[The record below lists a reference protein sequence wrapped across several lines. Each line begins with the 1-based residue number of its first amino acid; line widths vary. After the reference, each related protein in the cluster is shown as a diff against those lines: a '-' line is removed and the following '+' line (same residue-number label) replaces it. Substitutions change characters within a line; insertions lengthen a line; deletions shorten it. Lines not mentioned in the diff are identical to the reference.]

1 MRAIR
6 VHQFGDP
13 DVMKLEDVPELK
25 PGKGEVVV
33 RIEAVGVNPV
43 ETYIRSGSYGNLPAL
58 PYTPGTDAGGVVESV
73 GEGVTGFS
81 PGDKVYVYRP
91 LSGTY
96 AERVLCKESQARR
109 LPENVSTK
117 VGAALGVPYGVAYRA
132 LFQKA
137 KAKAGETV
145 LIHGATGGVGTAAL
159 QLARAA
165 GLTVIGT
172 TGSKAGVEL
181 ILSQGAHFVVNHHDP
196 AHLDLARSSNE
207 NAGIDIIIEM
217 AAHVNLGKD
226 LKALN
231 PGGRVVVIGSRG
243 TVEIDPRDAMAREAS
258 IFGVLVFSAT
268 ESEVAETHA
277 ALRAGLENGTLRPVI
292 GKEFSLGDAPLAHRH
307 IMESKAQGKVILI
320 P

>member
-13 DVMKLEDVPELK
+13 NVMKLEDVPELK

-33 RIEAVGVNPV
+33 KIEAVGVNPV
-43 ETYIRSGSYGNLPAL
+43 ETYIRSGSYANLPAL
-58 PYTPGTDAGGVVESV
+58 PYTPGTDAGGVVEAV

-81 PGDKVYVYRP
+81 PGEKVYVYRP
-91 LSGTY
+91 LTGTY
-96 AERVLCKESQARR
+96 AEKTLCKETQVYR
-109 LPENVSTK
+109 LPNNVSTK

-132 LFQKA
+132 LFHKA
-137 KAKAGETV
+137 KARAGETV

-172 TGSKAGVEL
+172 AGSQAGVEL

-196 AHLDLARSSNE
+196 AHLEVARSSND

-217 AAHVNLGKD
+217 LANVNLGKD

-231 PGGRVVVIGSRG
+231 SGGRIVVIGSRG

-268 ESEVAETHA
+268 AAEVAETHA
-277 ALRAGLENGTLRPVI
+277 AFRAGLESGTIRPVV
-292 GKEFSLGDAPLAHRH
+292 GKEFSLEDAPSAHRH
-307 IMESKAQGKVILI
+307 IMETKAQGKVILV